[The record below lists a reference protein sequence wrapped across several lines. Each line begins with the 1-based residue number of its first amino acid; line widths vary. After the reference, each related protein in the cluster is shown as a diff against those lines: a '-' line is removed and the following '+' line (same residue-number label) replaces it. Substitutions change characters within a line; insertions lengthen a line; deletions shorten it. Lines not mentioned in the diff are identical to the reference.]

1 MDGGD
6 LIAITVVAAVVLA
19 VFFTAYKLFLF
30 ATFDPDAAQFYGV
43 PTGWVDTL
51 FSLLLAGTIVVS
63 MQVLGVTMIAAA
75 VVIPPIIA
83 RLLTNSFRKMALA
96 STGIGVFCGA
106 VGIYISYF
114 VDVSSGA
121 SVVLLSAALFVLA
134 LCWSKIRHRI
144 SRASHPSSSL
154 SRLPQ
159 GSGSALD

>member
-1 MDGGD
+1 M
-6 LIAITVVAAVVLA
+6 LAA
-19 VFFTAYKLFLF
+19 
-30 ATFDPDAAQFYGV
+30 
-43 PTGWVDTL
+43 
-51 FSLLLAGTIVVS
+51 TIVVS

-96 STGIGVFCGA
+96 SSAIGVFCGA

-134 LCWSKIRHRI
+134 LSWAKIRNRLGRAAHREGEL
-144 SRASHPSSSL
+144 A
-154 SRLPQ
+154 RLPQ
-159 GSGSALD
+159 SSGNTLE